1 MQGVTHLEVLDSL
14 DISLEEELEVAEDEE
29 AVAVA
34 ADALAAAAAI
44 RSVVVQC
51 RKEGVEDSSECHRC
65 SKL

>member
-1 MQGVTHLEVLDSL
+1 M
-14 DISLEEELEVAEDEE
+14 EVAEDEE

-44 RSVVVQC
+44 RAVVVQC